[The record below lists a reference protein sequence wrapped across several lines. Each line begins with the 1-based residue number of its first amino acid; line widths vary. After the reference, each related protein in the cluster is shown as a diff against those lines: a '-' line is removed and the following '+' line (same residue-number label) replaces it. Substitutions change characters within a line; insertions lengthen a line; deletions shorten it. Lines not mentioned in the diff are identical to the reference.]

1 MRHKRNRGA
10 GDRRGIFFFLS
21 GLLRK
26 PKRKGRGRGD
36 SQKGVLEGEQTEEEK
51 GLASEEGRVEGG
63 YAGGFQVR
71 IS

>member
-1 MRHKRNRGA
+1 MRRMA
-10 GDRRGIFFFLS
+10 GIR
-21 GLLRK
+21 LRLAK
-26 PKRKGRGRGD
+26 EAKEKRKER
-36 SQKGVLEGEQTEEEK
+36 GEQTEEEK